1 MKPNLI
7 GIIAAAVLAIA
18 GLSYGLYSH
27 FSAEPAEEKP
37 AGTLPREEMLAL
49 KKNILVL
56 GTDDRPKDDDPGRSD
71 TLFVVM
77 FDTAKK
83 TVALLSIP
91 RDTRVWIPEYD
102 YYDKINHAYSYG
114 GRKLTQ
120 KTVEEFLGIRIDNY
134 VQVDFKGFKGVVDAI
149 GGVDIDVE
157 EDMYYY
163 DEWDDFLIDIKKGP
177 QHLDGEKAIEYVR
190 YRDEEGDIGR
200 IKRQQHFIMAV
211 YDKITSA
218 GMLLKIPG
226 LSMQISSMIDTNLP
240 FSDMLDIG
248 RALLTMV
255 KEKGISAATVP
266 GTPED
271 IDDINYWIPDMVAL
285 RAEMARMQ
293 GAEMTGRYRAAAEA
307 AGEEYARSLKDE
319 AKEERKEKP
328 ALKEEGAEKKE
339 LQKEDV
345 KKRDK
350 ERIEAR
356 RKDKGEKKPP
366 QKPAAKPP
374 AKPAAKPPQ
383 KPGKEQQPG
392 VATAP
397 AAQGAAAAK
406 DDAKRTAAKDEAS
419 RSSGGTRVLL
429 INRSGSSTDGANAR
443 ARLENAGFTVIDGGS
458 GAAENETVVIA
469 TTNNGAVVAR
479 LTKIPFP
486 HKTRIDKDSSADY
499 VGIVILGRDF
509 K

>member
-7 GIIAAAVLAIA
+7 GIIAAGVLAVA
-18 GLSYGLYSH
+18 GISYGLYSH
-27 FSAEPAEEKP
+27 FWEKPPEREKP
-37 AGTLPREEMLAL
+37 AGSLQREEMLAL

-83 TVALLSIP
+83 TVSLLSIP

-114 GRKLTQ
+114 GRKLTE

-163 DEWDDFLIDIKKGP
+163 DEWDDFLIDLKKGP

-200 IKRQQHFIMAV
+200 IKRQQHFLMAV
-211 YDKITSA
+211 YDRITSA
-218 GMLLKIPG
+218 GMLVRIPG
-226 LSMQISSMIDTNLP
+226 LSMQINSMIDTNLP
-240 FSDMLDIG
+240 FTDMLDIG
-248 RALLTMV
+248 KALLTMV
-255 KEKGISAATVP
+255 REKGISAATVP

-271 IDDINYWIPDMVAL
+271 IDEVNYWIPDMVAL
-285 RAEMARMQ
+285 RAEMAKMQ

-307 AGEEYARSLKDE
+307 AGEEYARSLKD
-319 AKEERKEKP
+319 AAEEREEKP
-328 ALKEEGAEKKE
+328 AAKRDDAGKKE

-345 KKRDK
+345 KKRDA
-350 ERIEAR
+350 ERVEGR

-366 QKPAAKPP
+366 QKPAAKPSQ
-374 AKPAAKPPQ
+374 KPAAKPPQ

-406 DDAKRTAAKDEAS
+406 DDARRAAAKEEAA
-419 RSSGGTRVLL
+419 RGSGRTTVLL

-486 HKTRIDKDSSADY
+486 HKTRIDKDGGADCD
-499 VGIVILGRDF
+499 GIVILGRDF